1 MAKAF
6 AQNQYFDGTLLS
18 IKQTHSWAFVPT
30 EIAILWGNKW
40 KYKIWVKK
48 GGTCSSSMRLAFAA
62 RQS

>member
-6 AQNQYFDGTLLS
+6 AQNQHFDGTLLS

-40 KYKIWVKK
+40 KYKVWVKK
-48 GGTCSSSMRLAFAA
+48 GGTCCS
-62 RQS
+62 